1 MRILSLYKRVFNVES
16 PTKRLNIYFLARYM
30 AGDGCIHGTL
40 ISRVCNLG
48 ISPLEALLKN
58 AKNVNVD
65 VGDAGLVDSLRFL
78 IHSDNYDK
86 PWSTDHTLVRLLTN
100 AFNPE

>member
-1 MRILSLYKRVFNVES
+1 
-16 PTKRLNIYFLARYM
+16 M
-30 AGDGCIHGTL
+30 AGDGCIHGAL

-48 ISPLEALLKN
+48 ISPLGALLKN
-58 AKNVNVD
+58 VKNVNVD

-86 PWSTDHTLVRLLTN
+86 PWSTDHTLVRLLTK
-100 AFNPE
+100 AF